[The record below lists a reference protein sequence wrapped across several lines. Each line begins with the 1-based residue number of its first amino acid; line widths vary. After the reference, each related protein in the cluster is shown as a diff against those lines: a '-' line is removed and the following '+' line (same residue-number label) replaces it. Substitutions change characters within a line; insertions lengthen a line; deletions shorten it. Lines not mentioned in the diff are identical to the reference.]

1 MRPVRAVSVGL
12 VIGLAGCLG
21 ACTLGADRWP
31 VDSAVPAAARA
42 QAAVA
47 TPVPVAVPVAVPV
60 SAGSTPLQSLNGWLF
75 TPSTA
80 APWPAV
86 VMVHGCGGAFAKDGA
101 LGARHRMWGEH
112 LAAHGYAALMVDSF
126 GARGIVQI
134 CTTAYAA
141 RTLTSA
147 DRVDDAYA
155 ALAYLRQRADIQSQR
170 IALLGWSHGGGVALD
185 AMTRTRTP
193 SGRFA
198 GAVAFY
204 PGCTSRNARAERF
217 HPYAPVLLLIGEAD
231 DWTPAAPCKA
241 LAATVA
247 ARGEPLQIVT
257 YPDTYHDFDNPAL
270 KTARVRTEV
279 PNGVRPG
286 EGVTVAPNPQARE
299 DAKHRV
305 LEFLHKH
312 LGP

>member
-1 MRPVRAVSVGL
+1 MPVPDALPVVVPVS
-12 VIGLAGCLG
+12 
-21 ACTLGADRWP
+21 
-31 VDSAVPAAARA
+31 
-42 QAAVA
+42 
-47 TPVPVAVPVAVPV
+47 VPVA
-60 SAGSTPLQSLNGWLF
+60 AGSAPPQSLNAWLF
-75 TPSTA
+75 EPRTKP
-80 APWPAV
+80 PWPAV

-126 GARGIVQI
+126 GARGIAQI
-134 CTTAYAA
+134 CTTQFSA

-147 DRVDDAYA
+147 DRVNDAYA

-185 AMTRTRTP
+185 AMTRTRV
-193 SGRFA
+193 SSDRFA
-198 GAVAFY
+198 VGVSFY
-204 PGCTSRNARAERF
+204 PGCTSRNARAARF

-270 KTARVRTEV
+270 KTKRVRTDV

-286 EGVTVAPNPQARE
+286 AGVTVAPNPQARE
-299 DAKHRV
+299 DAKQRV
-305 LEFLHKH
+305 LDFLRQH